1 MKSKKYTVDQR
12 LKKLE
17 RSVGELYLF
26 MRVVLGEIEKENEQD
41 TNATK

>member
-1 MKSKKYTVDQR
+1 MKNKKYTVEQR

-26 MRVVLGEIEKENEQD
+26 LRIVMKEVQEENNQEVEKNS
-41 TNATK
+41 

>member
-1 MKSKKYTVDQR
+1 MKNKKYTVEQR

-26 MRVVLGEIEKENEQD
+26 LRIVMKEVQEENKKEVEE
-41 TNATK
+41 NS

>member
-1 MKSKKYTVDQR
+1 MKKKKYTVEQR

-26 MRVVLGEIEKENEQD
+26 LRIVMKEVQEENNQEVEE
-41 TNATK
+41 NS

>member
-1 MKSKKYTVDQR
+1 MKNKKYTVDQR

-26 MRVVLGEIEKENEQD
+26 MRIVMKEIQEENQKESE
-41 TNATK
+41 